1 MFDSITQFIRDL
13 YGNNGAISLHEPT
26 FLGQERQYLSDCID
40 TGYVST
46 VGAYVE
52 KFEAKIAEYT
62 GARYAVST
70 VNGTAALHAALVV
83 AGVKP
88 GDEVVTQAL
97 TFIATA
103 NAISYCGAKPV
114 FLDIDRENL
123 ALSPTRLKDFFHT
136 HCKKTAE
143 GLINKKSGKRIA
155 ACVPMHAFGHP
166 ADIEGLLSVCS
177 EFAVPLVEDS
187 AEAMGS
193 LYKNQHLGT
202 FGLMGILSFNGNKI
216 MTTGGGGMILTN
228 DQVIAK
234 RAKHITTTARVP
246 SVEYIHDEV
255 GYNYRMPNV
264 NAALGCAQLEN
275 LDRVLKNKVETAQLY
290 KEFFSSLNIPFVTA
304 HPESRSNY
312 WLNAILL
319 ANKQERDEFLTYA
332 NERKIFARP
341 AWRQLNLLSMYSDC
355 QTDDLTVTKDICDR
369 LVNIP
374 SSYRRT
380 ATA

>member
-1 MFDSITQFIRDL
+1 MFNSITQFIRNL
-13 YGNNGAISLHEPT
+13 YGQDGAISLHEPT

-52 KFEAKIAEYT
+52 KFEAKVAEYT
-62 GARYAVST
+62 GARYAIST
-70 VNGTAALHAALVV
+70 VNGTAALHAALIV

-114 FLDIDRENL
+114 FLDIARENL
-123 ALSPTRLKDFFHT
+123 GLSADCLRVFFT
-136 HCKKTAE
+136 NHCKQTAE
-143 GLINKKSGKRIA
+143 GLFNIKTGKKIS

-166 ADIEGLLSVCS
+166 ADIDSVINVCT
-177 EFAVPLVEDS
+177 EFGVPVVEDS

-193 LYKNQHLGT
+193 LYKGKHLGT
-202 FGLMGILSFNGNKI
+202 FGLLGILSFNGNKV

-228 DQVIAK
+228 DQALAK
-234 RAKHITTTARVP
+234 HAKHITTTARVP

-275 LDRVLKNKVETAQLY
+275 LDRVIENKIETARLY
-290 KEFFSSLNIPFVTA
+290 KDFFSSIGIPFITA
-304 HPESRSNY
+304 HKDSRSNY
-312 WLNAILL
+312 WLNAILF
-319 ANKQERDEFLTYA
+319 ANKQERDDFLAFA

-341 AWRQLNLLSMYSDC
+341 AWRQLNLLSMYSGC
-355 QTDDLTVTKDICDR
+355 QTDDLTVTKEICDR

-374 SSYRRT
+374 SSYRR
-380 ATA
+380 